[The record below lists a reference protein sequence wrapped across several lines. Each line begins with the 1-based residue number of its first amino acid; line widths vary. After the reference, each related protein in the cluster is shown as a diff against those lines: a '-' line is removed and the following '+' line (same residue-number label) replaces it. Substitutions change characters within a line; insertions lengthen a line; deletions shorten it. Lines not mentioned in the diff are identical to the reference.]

1 MSIAA
6 NTAFPPQHLPG
17 ASPAGEK
24 TKPVS
29 WNEFRA
35 KYLVREDGFKYEWL
49 QGTVEK
55 TRRTMDQTQFYIL
68 QNLLRFFRKIYQQMD
83 GQGELISEGDMFFQG
98 NHRRPDI
105 AFLSSK
111 QIAAAA
117 AGENQVPEFIIEVI
131 SGNDQI
137 NRVHS
142 KMRDY
147 ENAGVKVVWHVFPE
161 LQTVHVY
168 GGDHLDSMTVCRGE
182 DECSAA
188 PVLPEF
194 ALPVNAILAKPALQA
209 AR

>member
-6 NTAFPPQHLPG
+6 NTALPSQHLP
-17 ASPAGEK
+17 ATSSVAEK
-24 TKPVS
+24 AKPVS
-29 WNEFRA
+29 WAEFRA
-35 KYLVREDGFKYEWL
+35 KYLVREDGYKYEWL

-55 TRRTMDQTQFYIL
+55 TRRSMDQTQFYIL
-68 QNLLRFFRKIYQQMD
+68 QNLMRFFRKIYLQKD
-83 GQGELISEGDMFFQG
+83 VQGELISEGDMFFQG

-105 AFLSSK
+105 AFLSAR

-117 AGENQVPEFIIEVI
+117 SGENQVPEFVIEII

-182 DECSAA
+182 DVCSAT

-194 ALPVNAILAKPALQA
+194 ALPVNVILAKPAVQVE
-209 AR
+209 R